1 MRYAGI
7 LREDHAFKLQ
17 RLFIVPPNTTSYNG
31 LYVHYNAD
39 DLLGIIALESHRNKC
54 VVIGEDLGTAPP
66 GFKEKL
72 KAWRILGY
80 DVTRFQRHWDQKP
93 QEPPI
98 DPEAYRDLAI
108 AVASNHDVSTLA
120 GLVLGYHWQTLKSLG
135 ENSPAIDESMRAE
148 QRYLAGDL
156 QALYDRGLLSPEV
169 TVDKIRQELATE
181 LTNVNAKKAKPA
193 YDAFVNAMTR
203 YLSGARSLVYGAQL
217 EDVMGVREQINI
229 PNTIEHTDDVPK
241 SHPDEIPHRRNW
253 RRRLPMTLDEM
264 KRDVRFKTLFSLLKR
279 DRGISG

>member
-1 MRYAGI
+1 
-7 LREDHAFKLQ
+7 
-17 RLFIVPPNTTSYNG
+17 
-31 LYVHYNAD
+31 
-39 DLLGIIALESHRNKC
+39 
-54 VVIGEDLGTAPP
+54 
-66 GFKEKL
+66 
-72 KAWRILGY
+72 
-80 DVTRFQRHWDQKP
+80 
-93 QEPPI
+93 
-98 DPEAYRDLAI
+98 
-108 AVASNHDVSTLA
+108 
-120 GLVLGYHWQTLKSLG
+120 
-135 ENSPAIDESMRAE
+135 
-148 QRYLAGDL
+148 
-156 QALYDRGLLSPEV
+156 
-169 TVDKIRQELATE
+169 VDKIRQELATE